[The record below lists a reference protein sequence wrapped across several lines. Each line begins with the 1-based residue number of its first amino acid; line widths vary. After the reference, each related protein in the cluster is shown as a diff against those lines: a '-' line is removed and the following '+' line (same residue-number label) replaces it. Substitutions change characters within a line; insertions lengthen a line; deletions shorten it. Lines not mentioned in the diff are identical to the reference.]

1 MPDVVFPAGTT
12 ATLQYWL
19 AADTT
24 TATGTSVTLAN
35 VKTITS
41 NEGTLGFGDTTPLSQ
56 QGPMIKRP
64 SKRIEPGTFS
74 ITFFLDDTTTAT
86 NQYKVLKDRRNTY
99 LRNTIT
105 VNLPGSFDDSTSP
118 VDSLVGFVSGITT
131 PEISQSDEALT
142 YTVNFQVTG
151 VIIP

>member
-35 VKTITS
+35 VKTITA
-41 NEGTLGFGDTTPLSQ
+41 NEVVLGFGDVTPVATT
-56 QGPMIKRP
+56 GKMIKRP
-64 SKRIEPGTFS
+64 SKREEPGTFS
-74 ITFFLDDTTTAT
+74 ITFFMDDTTTAT
-86 NQYKVLKDRRNTY
+86 NQYKVLKDRKNTY
-99 LRNTIT
+99 LRNTVT

-118 VDSLVGFVSGITT
+118 VDSLVGFIAGITT

-151 VIIP
+151 V

>member
-35 VKTITS
+35 VKTITA
-41 NEGTLGFGDTTPLSQ
+41 NEGTLGFGDITPVATT
-56 QGPMIKRP
+56 GKMIKRP
-64 SKRIEPGTFS
+64 SKREEPGTFS

-86 NQYKVLKDRRNTY
+86 NQYKVLKDRKNTY

-151 VIIP
+151 V

>member
-19 AADTT
+19 TTDT
-24 TATGTSVTLAN
+24 ASASGTSVSLAN
-35 VKTITS
+35 IKTITA
-41 NEGTLGFGDTTPLSQ
+41 NEGTLGFGDVTPVGTTGKL
-56 QGPMIKRP
+56 IKRP
-64 SKRIEPGTFS
+64 SKREEPGTFS

-86 NQYKVLKDRRNTY
+86 NQYKVLKDRKATY
-99 LRNTIT
+99 LRNTVT
-105 VNLPGSFDDSTSP
+105 VNLPGSFDDTTSP
-118 VDSLVGFVSGITT
+118 LDSLVGFISGITT

-151 VIIP
+151 V

>member
-19 AADTT
+19 SADTT

-35 VKTITS
+35 IKTITA
-41 NEGTLGFGDTTPLSQ
+41 NEGALGFGDVTPVATTGKL
-56 QGPMIKRP
+56 IKRP
-64 SKRIEPGTFS
+64 SKREEPGTFS
-74 ITFFLDDTTTAT
+74 ITFYLDDTTTAT
-86 NQYKVLKDRRNTY
+86 NQYKVLKDRKNTF
-99 LRNTIT
+99 LRNTVT
-105 VNLPGSFDDSTSP
+105 VNLPGSFDDTTSP
-118 VDSLVGFVSGITT
+118 LDSLVGFISGITT

-151 VIIP
+151 V

>member
-1 MPDVVFPAGTT
+1 MADVIFPAGTT

-19 AADTT
+19 AVDTI

-35 VKTITS
+35 VKTITA
-41 NEGTLGFGDTTPLSQ
+41 NEGTLGFGDTTPVSQ
-56 QGPMIKRP
+56 QGNMVKRP

-74 ITFFLDDTTTAT
+74 ITFFLDDTTTGT
-86 NQYKVLKDRRNTY
+86 NQYKVLKDRRLTY
-99 LRNTIT
+99 LRNTVT
-105 VNLPGSFDDSTSP
+105 LNLPGSFDDATSP
-118 VDSLVGFVSGITT
+118 LDPLVGFISGITT
-131 PEISQSDEALT
+131 PEISQSDEGLT

>member
-1 MPDVVFPAGTT
+1 MPEVIFPAGTT

-19 AADTT
+19 TADTT

-35 VKTITS
+35 IKTITS
-41 NEGTLGFGDTTPLSQ
+41 NEGTLGFGDVTPVGTTGKL
-56 QGPMIKRP
+56 IKRP
-64 SKRIEPGTFS
+64 SKREEPGTFS

-86 NQYKVLKDRRNTY
+86 NQYKILKDRKNTY
-99 LRNTIT
+99 LRNTVT
-105 VNLPGSFDDSTSP
+105 VNLPGSFDDTTSP
-118 VDSLVGFVSGITT
+118 LDPLVGFISGITT

-151 VIIP
+151 V

>member
-41 NEGTLGFGDTTPLSQ
+41 NEGTLGFGDITPVATT
-56 QGPMIKRP
+56 GKMIKRP
-64 SKRIEPGTFS
+64 SKREEPGTFS

-86 NQYKVLKDRRNTY
+86 NQYKILKDRKNTY

-151 VIIP
+151 V

>member
-1 MPDVVFPAGTT
+1 MADVIFPAGTT
-12 ATLQYWL
+12 ASLQYWL

-35 VKTITS
+35 VKTIS
-41 NEGTLGFGDTTPLSQ
+41 ANEGTLGFGDISAVDRTGLLP
-56 QGPMIKRP
+56 KRP
-64 SKRIEPGTFS
+64 SKRIEPGTFY

-86 NQYKVLKDRRNTY
+86 NQYKVLKDRRLTY
-99 LRNTIT
+99 LRNTVT
-105 VNLPGSFDDSTSP
+105 LNLPGSFDDSTSP
-118 VDSLVGFVSGITT
+118 LDSLVGFISGLTT

-151 VIIP
+151 V